1 MQLILCD
8 IIRAHK
14 SDVIFL
20 SKTLVHDQRIGE
32 IKVKLNFDYCFS
44 VDCFGRSDGLALFW
58 RKPFDCRCGNLP
70 FGGRVTRDSRVRLP
84 RKENA
89 RSRHQCLF
97 EENVRKTK
105 KGVYEF

>member
-44 VDCFGRSDGLALFW
+44 VDCFGRSDDFSVVL
-58 RKPFDCRCGNLP
+58 
-70 FGGRVTRDSRVRLP
+70 
-84 RKENA
+84 
-89 RSRHQCLF
+89 
-97 EENVRKTK
+97 EEA
-105 KGVYEF
+105 F